1 MVCLGSGQGQQEEQ
15 VANSNALASGVALTR
30 KKVCVR
36 VLKSCDTSWW
46 HSAAFREFP
55 HGDVFSMEIVSK

>member
-36 VLKSCDTSWW
+36 ILKSCDTSRW
-46 HSAAFREFP
+46 HSAAFRKFP

>member
-1 MVCLGSGQGQQEEQ
+1 MCLGSGRGQQEEQ
-15 VANSNALASGVALTR
+15 VANSNTLACGVALTR

-36 VLKSCDTSWW
+36 VLKSFDTSRW
-46 HSAAFREFP
+46 HSAAFREFL